1 MSLTESVELVLHA
14 FANGKQG
21 DIFVQKSPA
30 ATVFDLA
37 ISLKG
42 IFNSESEIKLIGTR
56 HGEKLYESL
65 VSKEEMMTAI
75 GSEKFFRLPM
85 DNRSLDYSK
94 YFEEGQMNIQKTSDY
109 NSHNALR
116 LNVSQISSKL
126 TDLEFIKKRLNG

>member
-56 HGEKLYESL
+56 HGENYMNLLSL
-65 VSKEEMMTAI
+65 
-75 GSEKFFRLPM
+75 
-85 DNRSLDYSK
+85 
-94 YFEEGQMNIQKTSDY
+94 
-109 NSHNALR
+109 
-116 LNVSQISSKL
+116 
-126 TDLEFIKKRLNG
+126 KRK